1 MLTPE
6 AFSPSLYAWIQWLT
20 RRTKSPAS
28 PPSRPRSSMARTT
41 EPRTTPWT
49 TSQPVTMSQSLST
62 TMSQTTRTNTL
73 TTYTE
78 RVGTDSAKAKVVPST
93 PWYRLFFWGVG
104 GSPHIVSLPCFAT
117 VVKAFLQKR
126 FSFFWA
132 IFLDCRLDCQ
142 AKSPGR
148 CQKISEKISEKR
160 LTIRSVQANV
170 SSW

>member
-41 EPRTTPWT
+41 EPRTTRWT
-49 TSQPVTMSQSLST
+49 TSQPATMSQSLST

-104 GSPHIVSLPCFAT
+104 GSPHIVSLSENR
-117 VVKAFLQKR
+117 VVVNLFIDFFLK
-126 FSFFWA
+126 FGASSFFLDFFSA
-132 IFLDCRLDCQ
+132 SRSIFF
-142 AKSPGR
+142 
-148 CQKISEKISEKR
+148 EKI
-160 LTIRSVQANV
+160 VDGANKIIHTL
-170 SSW
+170 SRR

>member
-6 AFSPSLYAWIQWLT
+6 AFSPSLYVWIQWLT

-104 GSPHIVSLPCFAT
+104 GVPPHCKSTMFRDGCQGFFAKKIFFFLSDFPWLSSGLSSQKSRPMPKNIWKNIWKKVDDSLG
-117 VVKAFLQKR
+117 
-126 FSFFWA
+126 
-132 IFLDCRLDCQ
+132 
-142 AKSPGR
+142 PG
-148 CQKISEKISEKR
+148 
-160 LTIRSVQANV
+160 
-170 SSW
+170 

>member
-6 AFSPSLYAWIQWLT
+6 AFSPSLYVWIQWLT

-41 EPRTTPWT
+41 EPRTTRWT
-49 TSQPVTMSQSLST
+49 TSQPATMSQSLST

-93 PWYRLFFWGVG
+93 SWYRLFFWGVG
-104 GSPHIVSLPCFAT
+104 GSPSSVSLPCFAT
-117 VVKAFLQKR
+117 VVNTFFRKKS
-126 FSFFWA
+126 SFFA
-132 IFLDCRLDCQ
+132 RFFSTSREDFKCKRQVHAL
-142 AKSPGR
+142 K
-148 CQKISEKISEKR
+148 KSEKKYTKDVDDS
-160 LTIRSVQANV
+160 LGPG
-170 SSW
+170 